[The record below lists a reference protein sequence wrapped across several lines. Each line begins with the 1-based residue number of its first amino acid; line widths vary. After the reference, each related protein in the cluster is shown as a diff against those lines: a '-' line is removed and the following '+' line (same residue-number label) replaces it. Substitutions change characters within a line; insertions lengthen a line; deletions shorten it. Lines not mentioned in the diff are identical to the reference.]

1 VTEPPNFLERWSRLK
16 RRQLARQRQAD
27 AAPPAPTAD
36 RRAPAAPPAR
46 NDTDRPGPPAA
57 SDAGVRHRGEP
68 MPAEDSLPPLPAIDA
83 IVADTDI
90 KAFLRAGVPA
100 ELTKAALRRAWTS
113 DPAIR
118 DFIGLAE
125 NQWDFTDPTTIPG
138 FGPLPAGAPLGRLL
152 AQALGQDLTPL
163 PAGPLPGAPAA
174 DLPVSGL
181 APATPQ
187 ASPQVH
193 GMPERQVHGMPETN
207 ETDEDHGSA
216 VERQQQSTL
225 AAMQHPDPA
234 ADKPR
239 PPSRRSHGGALP
251 K

>member
-1 VTEPPNFLERWSRLK
+1 GGRMQAADG
-16 RRQLARQRQAD
+16 RR
-27 AAPPAPTAD
+27 PW
-36 RRAPAAPPAR
+36 
-46 NDTDRPGPPAA
+46 
-57 SDAGVRHRGEP
+57 
-68 MPAEDSLPPLPAIDA
+68 PAIDA

-90 KAFLRAGVPA
+90 KASWRAGGPA
-100 ELTKAALRRAWTS
+100 ELTMAARRRAWTS
-113 DPAIR
+113 APAIR

-152 AQALGQDLTPL
+152 AQALGQDLTPP

-216 VERQQQSTL
+216 VERQNRAPLLRCNILTPQQTSPDRPVDVRTAARSPSKIAVHSLELCWRSLRRGRGALGHSLKLLTL
-225 AAMQHPDPA
+225 A
-234 ADKPR
+234 
-239 PPSRRSHGGALP
+239 LP
-251 K
+251 